1 MVISIPGTGPRRRIR
16 LPISQM
22 LAGIGIAAILLILL
36 GPQIV
41 VVGSAFTKTRFM
53 TFPPQG
59 FTTDWFGRMLDYRPF
74 MPALETSLKA
84 ATGATMISLVLG
96 TAAALATARHSFPGR
111 TAVNLFFLSP
121 LVLPTIIIAFAVFEF
136 MRATQQAYTLRG
148 IILAHVV
155 ITFPYVYRSVLVSV
169 QAVDR
174 AQEEAAASL
183 RANPVQVFMKVTLPA
198 IRPGLLAGSIFAFI
212 VSFDDLIV
220 SLFLTGPRIKTLPV
234 IMYGYTTDGLDP
246 VIAAISTVLI
256 VAASILVIVLEK
268 TFGFS
273 KML

>member
-1 MVISIPGTGPRRRIR
+1 MATARVQRKRRQFPFFQI
-16 LPISQM
+16 
-22 LAGIGIAAILLILL
+22 LAVIGIAAILLILL

-41 VVGSAFTKTRFM
+41 VIGSAFTETRYM

-59 FTTDWFGRMLDYRPF
+59 FTTEWFGRMLEYRPF
-74 MPALETSLKA
+74 MPSLETSIKA
-84 ATGATMISLVLG
+84 ALGATAISLIIG
-96 TAAALATARHSFPGR
+96 TAAALATARYSFRGK

-121 LVLPTIIIAFAVFEF
+121 LVLPTIIIAFAIFEF
-136 MRATQQAYTLRG
+136 MRATQLAYSLRG
-148 IILAHVV
+148 IVLAHVV

-183 RANPVQVFMKVTLPA
+183 RANPWQVFYKVTLPA

-220 SLFLTGPRIKTLPV
+220 ALFLTGPRIKTLPV

-273 KML
+273 RML

>member
-1 MVISIPGTGPRRRIR
+1 MAANIAPAGARRRVKIPFF
-16 LPISQM
+16 PIFASLGM
-22 LAGIGIAAILLILL
+22 ALILLVLL

-41 VVGSAFTKTRFM
+41 VIGSAFTETRYM

-74 MPALETSLKA
+74 MPALETSIKA
-84 ATGATMISLVLG
+84 ALGSTVVALVLG
-96 TAAALATARHSFPGR
+96 TAAALAVARYRFPGR
-111 TAVNLFFLSP
+111 TALNLFFLSP

-136 MRATQQAYTLRG
+136 MRTTEQAYTLRG

-155 ITFPYVYRSVLVSV
+155 ITFPYVFRSVLVSV

-174 AQEEAAASL
+174 SQEEAAASL
-183 RANPVQVFMKVTLPA
+183 RANPWQVFYKITLPA

-256 VAASILVIVLEK
+256 VAASILVLILEK

-273 KML
+273 KMI